1 MSALSQTPAAGTP
14 LPPAAPRQLPGAGH
28 VRLYFLHADPILT
41 SFDGDPRRRCLY
53 GDDVVH
59 LVEGHGANRANAV
72 DIGPLWRG
80 KRGWNGFRVAAP
92 GLVERVREALRRDPE
107 AVLVIGE
114 HHLALPFLS
123 ADLPFVFDP
132 TDSNAL
138 FYRRRILDIARKSPR
153 KAANSLR
160 LALHYAALERRILA
174 RTACFVTT
182 GFADEAFLKS
192 LAPSAHVCRI
202 GNGTDLIHEPPV
214 QPADDG
220 RTIGFHGGM
229 TWEPNRETAEHLA
242 GPIAAAL
249 AGLPGPQLRIRLAG
263 RPMPATVQACDGI
276 NGVEICGFVDDIRD
290 WLASLTLYVM
300 PMYLGA
306 GVKNK
311 LIEAMAAGIPVLTN
325 ARGAEALPAQAR
337 QAVAIAG
344 SDAEIAR
351 ATRALLARP
360 EELARMRR
368 DGRAYALR
376 HFDWAHHR
384 QAFHDELRRLRGAGI
399 V

>member
-1 MSALSQTPAAGTP
+1 MEASPSPQG
-14 LPPAAPRQLPGAGH
+14 AAPQQEPGSGH
-28 VRLYFLHADPILT
+28 VKLYFLHADPILT

-59 LVEGHGANRANAV
+59 LIEGHGTVRANAV
-72 DIGPLWRG
+72 NIGPLWRE
-80 KRGWNGFRVAAP
+80 KRSWQGFRFPAP
-92 GLVERVREALRRDPE
+92 GLVTRVRDALRNDQE

-123 ADLPFVFDP
+123 ADIPFVFDP
-132 TDSNAL
+132 TDSNGL
-138 FYRRRILDIARKSPR
+138 FYQRRIFDIARKAPL

-160 LALHYAALERRILA
+160 LALHYRALERRILA
-174 RTACFVTT
+174 KTACFVTT
-182 GFADEAFLKS
+182 GFADETFLKM
-192 LAPSAHVCRI
+192 LDPSGHVCRI
-202 GNGTDLIHEPPV
+202 SNGTDLIDVQPV
-214 QPADDG
+214 QPSDDG

-249 AGLPGPQLRIRLAG
+249 ASMPGPQLRIRLAG
-263 RPMPATVQACDGI
+263 RPVPASVRARNGI
-276 NGVEICGFVDDIRD
+276 NGVEVCGFVDDIRD

-325 ARGAEALPAQAR
+325 ARGAEALPKEAR
-337 QAVAIAG
+337 KAVAIAG
-344 SDAEIAR
+344 HDADIAR
-351 ATRALLARP
+351 ATRALLAQP

-376 HFDWAHHR
+376 YFNWSYHR
-384 QAFHDELRRLRGAGI
+384 QAFHGELRRLRSAG
-399 V
+399 VL